1 VLSGDPEAF
10 QVFEKWKN
18 APSNA
23 FGSKNNSGV
32 ISDEDKARYSL
43 IYTELMNAAENARS
57 KVNKPDSIELK
68 SMNYSHQYGSRGHR
82 PVDVWV
88 SLCGKGSEDFARM
101 PQVYMIASERG
112 LEIGFAI
119 SINEDDYHD
128 QSVKSRNRTIVP
140 LINRKLPN
148 SKDELALMIDKSLKE
163 DGGWFFSTK
172 ARLTPKD
179 EGFATWTSL
188 GEMLDSIK
196 SNGSSKG
203 GGSICKFF
211 AADDLADLD
220 LEATFDDALS
230 LFFPF
235 LMRCL
240 PDSWDSELV
249 STQADI
255 EQIEGAV
262 SFDPSD
268 IADARDTVM
277 RQIAQRRGQ
286 SKFRRSL
293 LKAYKGKCAISQTA
307 VEAVL
312 EAAHITP
319 YLGDETNHI
328 SNGLLLRADLHTLFD
343 LNLVKIDPKSLRVK
357 ISPSLEATPYWNYNN
372 RKILLPNKAT
382 DQPST
387 LALGEHFSLP

>member
-1 VLSGDPEAF
+1 MLASDPEAF
-10 QVFEKWKN
+10 QVFDKWKN

-32 ISDEDKARYSL
+32 ISDQDKARYSL
-43 IYTELMNAAENARS
+43 IYTELMQAAENARS
-57 KVNKPDSIELK
+57 KVYKSDNIELK

-88 SLCGKGSEDFARM
+88 SLCGVGSEDFARM

-148 SKDELALMIDKSLKE
+148 STDELALTIDKSLKE
-163 DGGWFFSTK
+163 DGGWVFSTK
-172 ARLTPKD
+172 ARLTPND
-179 EGFATWTSL
+179 EGFANWTSL

-211 AADDLADLD
+211 ATDDLADLD
-220 LEATFDDALS
+220 LEATFGSSLS
-230 LFFPF
+230 LFYPL

-240 PDSWDSELV
+240 PDSWESELV

-268 IADARDTVM
+268 IVDARDMVL

-286 SKFRRSL
+286 SKFRQSL

-307 VEAVL
+307 VAAVL

-343 LNLVKIDPKSLRVK
+343 LNLVKIDPDSMRVK
-357 ISPSLEATPYWNYNN
+357 ISPSLEATPYWNYNR
-372 RKILLPNKAT
+372 RKILLPDKAT
-382 DQPST
+382 DRPST
-387 LALGEHFSLP
+387 LALAEHFSLP